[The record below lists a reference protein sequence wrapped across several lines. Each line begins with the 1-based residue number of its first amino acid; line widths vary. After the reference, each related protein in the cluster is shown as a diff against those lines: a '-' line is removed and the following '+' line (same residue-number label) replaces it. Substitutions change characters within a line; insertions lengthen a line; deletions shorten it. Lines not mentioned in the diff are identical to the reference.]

1 MDNITSRQGVAHF
14 SSRNMRSIIES
25 IVGRDYYIANIDECL
40 SLELST
46 NNKIKI
52 RSGVLIHHG
61 NVSQVKKG
69 TYDEVSY
76 LNGSQGMKRIDL
88 IVSRLTKDAS
98 TEIEKQEW
106 ICIQG
111 TPSESDPQAP
121 SYTEGNIQEG
131 DLVDDCPFAELH
143 FDGINVTEVKQLVPV
158 ARNTEELEAELDE
171 LNRNIKIV
179 ESGSNSNGNYRKYS
193 DGTIEMWGEAA
204 FANIAINNKDNWNY
218 YSNQL
223 TVNLPCAS
231 VSIPKITGTVR
242 NDSGAWLSIPGRGL
256 GYDLFRAWVY
266 ASSPITSQNVWIAWH
281 AFGTWK

>member
-25 IVGRDYYIANIDECL
+25 IVGRDYYIANMDECL
-40 SLELST
+40 RLELST

-158 ARNTEELEAELDE
+158 ARNTEELE
-171 LNRNIKIV
+171 
-179 ESGSNSNGNYRKYS
+179 
-193 DGTIEMWGEAA
+193 M
-204 FANIAINNKDNWNY
+204 
-218 YSNQL
+218 
-223 TVNLPCAS
+223 
-231 VSIPKITGTVR
+231 
-242 NDSGAWLSIPGRGL
+242 
-256 GYDLFRAWVY
+256 
-266 ASSPITSQNVWIAWH
+266 
-281 AFGTWK
+281 

>member
-25 IVGRDYYIANIDECL
+25 IVGRDYYIANMDECL

-171 LNRNIKIV
+171 LNRKTDDIPVMLAGKMSLYYKSSSQMTGSTSVDSKFDNCKV
-179 ESGSNSNGNYRKYS
+179 LVSAQSVNGTPYTGSNLWNVTGIVS
-193 DGTIEMWGEAA
+193 DGKLTIDA
-204 FANIAINNKDNWNY
+204 FG
-218 YSNQL
+218 SGFVSGHVL
-223 TVNLPCAS
+223 S
-231 VSIPKITGTVR
+231 VSYMLV
-242 NDSGAWLSIPGRGL
+242 A
-256 GYDLFRAWVY
+256 
-266 ASSPITSQNVWIAWH
+266 
-281 AFGTWK
+281 

>member
-25 IVGRDYYIANIDECL
+25 IVGRDYYIANMDECL

-171 LNRNIKIV
+171 LNRKWSDELTGNNQYCKYRYVKFGKTAIII
-179 ESGSNSNGNYRKYS
+179 GNLTANSNN
-193 DGTIEMWGEAA
+193 
-204 FANIAINNKDNWNY
+204 NISITFPFEFKFTPSA
-218 YSNQL
+218 SVTL
-223 TVNLPCAS
+223 ESSASSTVNPL
-231 VSIPKITGTVR
+231 ITQISTT
-242 NDSGAWLSIPGRGL
+242 S
-256 GYDLFRAWVY
+256 FRADSTPGSTTKT
-266 ASSPITSQNVWIAWH
+266 AARFIII
-281 AFGTWK
+281 GEIE

>member
-25 IVGRDYYIANIDECL
+25 IVGRDYYIANMDECL

-158 ARNTEELEAELDE
+158 ARNTEELEAEIDE
-171 LNRNIKIV
+171 LNRNIS
-179 ESGSNSNGNYRKYS
+179 EALNGNKIDRK
-193 DGTIEMWGEAA
+193 TKVI
-204 FANIAINNKDNWNY
+204 
-218 YSNQL
+218 
-223 TVNLPCAS
+223 TVNTGATAIELITN
-231 VSIPKITGTVR
+231 VSATYGEYPVVIATNGDGLANSIDIAATRIQNDICYAILAKAVTTAGNMRINYTV
-242 NDSGAWLSIPGRGL
+242 I
-256 GYDLFRAWVY
+256 Y
-266 ASSPITSQNVWIAWH
+266 
-281 AFGTWK
+281 